1 MGMMKNLSIEYAD
14 EDREDLFNE
23 ERYNMEHDHRFMLYA
38 GKYSDL
44 QTMQLHNRQQIEIF
58 GITRGDFVCC
68 RCREHGKWADGFLGE
83 FISSR
88 GTYLCSDCL
97 EKLSNWKDRKKI

>member
-23 ERYNMEHDHRFMLYA
+23 ERYNVEHDHRFMLYA

-44 QTMQLHNRQQIEIF
+44 QTMQLHNRQQMEIF
-58 GITRGDFVCC
+58 GIIGGDFVCC
-68 RCREHGKWADGFLGE
+68 RCREHGNHADGFTGE
-83 FISSR
+83 FSHR
-88 GTYLCSDCL
+88 GIFLCSDCL
-97 EKLSNWKDRKKI
+97 NKINNWKDRKKF